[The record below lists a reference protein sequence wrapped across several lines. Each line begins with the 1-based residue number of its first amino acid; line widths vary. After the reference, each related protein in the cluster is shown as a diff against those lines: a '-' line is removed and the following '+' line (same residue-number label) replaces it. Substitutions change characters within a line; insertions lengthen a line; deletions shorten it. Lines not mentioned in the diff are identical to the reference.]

1 MTVTSISSVASDAT
15 SCRARRGFSLLEILI
30 VIALIAML
38 AGVTIVA
45 VEQLFGGGQES
56 IAQTFVDTTAPTA
69 LMAYRLNMG
78 GYPTTDQGLAA
89 LRTAPSNAGNR
100 WKGPY
105 LKKDP
110 LDPWGNPYQYRSP
123 GTRNPNLYDIWSLG
137 PDGTESGDDIGNWE
151 NK

>member
-1 MTVTSISSVASDAT
+1 MIDNRVPLSAAKSVART
-15 SCRARRGFSLLEILI
+15 VRRGFTLIEILI

-38 AGVTIVA
+38 AGASIVA
-45 VEQLFGGGQES
+45 LDKLFGGGQES
-56 IAQTFVDTTAPTA
+56 IAQTFCETTGPTA

-105 LKKDP
+105 LKKEP
-110 LDPWGNPYQYRSP
+110 VDPWGNPYQYRQP
-123 GTRNPNLYDIWSLG
+123 GTHNTDGYDLWSFG
-137 PDGTESGDDIGNWE
+137 PDGKEGSDDIGNWE
-151 NK
+151 